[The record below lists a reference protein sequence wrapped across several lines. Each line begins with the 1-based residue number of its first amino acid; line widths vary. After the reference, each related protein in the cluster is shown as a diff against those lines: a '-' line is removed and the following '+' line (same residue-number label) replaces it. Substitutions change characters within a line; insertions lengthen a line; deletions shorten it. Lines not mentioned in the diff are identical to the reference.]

1 MDEKI
6 KTLWQNNKIVFF
18 LLIPF
23 IALWFARNVVIDLLV
38 KSGNKVV
45 GDATTQ
51 SEALKSTQDVANA
64 KADQIIHDADQAA
77 ANKLAVD
84 ENWNKK

>member
-1 MDEKI
+1 MDKKI

-45 GDATTQ
+45 GDATAQ
-51 SEALKSTQDVANA
+51 SEALKSTQDIANA

-77 ANKLAVD
+77 ANKPVVGVD
-84 ENWNKK
+84 WNK